1 MTPEMDFIAM
11 SRDIPYYTE
20 FKTYRQFVQYPPRS
34 AICLWSCNKPCGV
47 TSIILHLSVHAEAED
62 GLWYC
67 SARS

>member
-34 AICLWSCNKPCGV
+34 AICLWSCNKPMRGHFNN
-47 TSIILHLSVHAEAED
+47 SS
-62 GLWYC
+62 
-67 SARS
+67 S